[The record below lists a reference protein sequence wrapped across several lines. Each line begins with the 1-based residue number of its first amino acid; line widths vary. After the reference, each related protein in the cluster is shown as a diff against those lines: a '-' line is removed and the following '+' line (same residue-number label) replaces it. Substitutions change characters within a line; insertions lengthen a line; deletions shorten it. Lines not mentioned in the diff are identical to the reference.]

1 MRAAQTQIASD
12 SEDEKMKVK
21 VASISELEPSKQSSE
36 IVSL

>member
-21 VASISELEPSKQSSE
+21 VGIKNLIKKEF
-36 IVSL
+36 

>member
-21 VASISELEPSKQSSE
+21 AASISELEPSK
-36 IVSL
+36 